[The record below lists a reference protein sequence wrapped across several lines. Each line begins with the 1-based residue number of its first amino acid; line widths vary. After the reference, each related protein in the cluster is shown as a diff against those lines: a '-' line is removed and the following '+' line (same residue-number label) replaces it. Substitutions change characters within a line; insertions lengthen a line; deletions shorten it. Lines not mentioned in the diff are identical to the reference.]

1 MPDTKIIKA
10 IKLLMLAIPVMFYNI
25 ANAQVNTSAGEASV
39 LTDEFTNNP
48 FRDPDI
54 IYLEADSLINN
65 ENDGILIASG
75 QVIGKYQERT
85 LRAEKVVYT
94 LATGVVIASGN
105 VVLIDPNGS
114 TQYASKLEL
123 SNELETGTATDFT
136 ARQVGNGLTSAAF
149 ATRTENGEIELYNAY
164 YTACKLCKEKG
175 KTKKP
180 SWRIKARKVRQDKK
194 TRTFRYNSALLEIG
208 GLPLF
213 WTPYLA
219 HPDPSAE
226 RSSGFLTPFVGVT
239 SSKGFN
245 IRAPYYWA
253 INEYTEATLTPN
265 LYQNVNPMMKYQFIR
280 KFNTGALSVDGSL
293 TYSSFFDRDGNEFN
307 PDDFQNP
314 SQVPTGKKLRSHTF
328 IKGLFS
334 PSKTWS
340 YGFGLELSSDDDYL
354 NRYNLEEASERFGV
368 YNPVGRRNT
377 SQAFIVGQQED
388 FRFSASTVGYQDL
401 RSNFI
406 ENVGTGLITVS
417 EPDDRELP
425 ILAPKIEVEKYWT
438 DPIFKGRIKGYGDL
452 TALTRD
458 IGNNYLRGTAGI
470 DYSKNT
476 VTAVGLE
483 LKTFLNSRYDF
494 YKIKPEDKT
503 NANYDSIEFQRNLG
517 QVGFDVRYP
526 LIKRGKNINLIVE
539 PRVQLT
545 NSFGSSK
552 LGMFQARQSS
562 SMITSIN
569 PTEINYLST
578 QQDGQDVDFTENL
591 LWQSNKST
599 GFDFWESGLR
609 VDIGASLIA
618 DAGNSR
624 AQLFMGRSYT
634 ENSEN
639 GFSEG
644 SGLSNKKS
652 DIVSNLELDI
662 NKNLSITTRLRYDD
676 NENKLRRLD
685 SELNFTSKYINTSLR
700 YYRLNS
706 AINSNFNNGAPNQEV
721 TGNVNVKLSK
731 NWSLDYSAGRDID
744 LKIMRNQ
751 RVSLTFNDDCTL
763 VEVFFAKGNF
773 DTAASSNVTRNT
785 SGIGIRISLLTLG
798 SMN

>member
-1 MPDTKIIKA
+1 LPDTKNIKA

-48 FRDPDI
+48 FQDPDI

-65 ENDGILIASG
+65 ENDGVLIASG

-517 QVGFDVRYP
+517 QVGFDARYP
-526 LIKRGKNINLIVE
+526 FIKRGKNINLIVE

-552 LGMFQARQSS
+552 LSKFQAYQDS

-578 QQDGQDVDFTENL
+578 QQDGQDIDLTASL

-609 VDIGASLIA
+609 ADIGASLIA
-618 DAGNSR
+618 DAGNSS
-624 AQLFMGRSYT
+624 AQLFIGRSYA

-639 GFSEG
+639 DFSEG
-644 SGLSNKKS
+644 SGLFNKKS

-662 NKNLSITTRLRYDD
+662 NKNLSIVTRVRYDD
-676 NENKLRRLD
+676 NKNKLRRLD
-685 SELNFTSKYINTSLR
+685 SSLNYRSKYINTNLR

-706 AINSNFNNGAPNQEV
+706 SINSNFNNGAPNQEV
-721 TGNVNVKLSK
+721 NGDININISK
-731 NWSLDYSAGRDID
+731 NWSLGYSAARDID

-751 RVSLTFNDDCTL
+751 RFSVKFNDDCTL
-763 VEVFFAKGNF
+763 VEVFYAKNNF
-773 DTAASSNVTRNT
+773 NSASFTNVTRNT
-785 SGIGIRISLLTLG
+785 SGLGIRISLLTLG

>member
-1 MPDTKIIKA
+1 
-10 IKLLMLAIPVMFYNI
+10 MFCNI
-25 ANAQVNTSAGEASV
+25 ANAQVNTSASEALT
-39 LTDEFTNNP
+39 LTDEFINNP

-65 ENDGILIASG
+65 ENNGVLIASG

-164 YTACKLCKEKG
+164 YTACKLCKDKG

-219 HPDPSAE
+219 HPDPSAD
-226 RSSGFLTPFVGVT
+226 RSSGFLTPFSGVT

-245 IRAPYYWA
+245 IRTPYYWA
-253 INEYTEATLTPN
+253 LNEYTEATFTPN

-280 KFNTGALSVDGSL
+280 KFNTGALSVDGSF
-293 TYSSFFDRDGNEFN
+293 TYSNFFDRNGNAFN

-314 SQVPTGKKLRSHTF
+314 SQAPLGEKLRSHTF

-354 NRYNLEEASERFGV
+354 NRYNLEEPSERFGV

-377 SQAFIVGQQED
+377 SQAFIVGQQEN

-401 RSNFI
+401 RSSFRKNI
-406 ENVGTGLITVS
+406 RTGLITLS

-438 DPIFKGRIKGYGDL
+438 DPILKGRIKGYGDF

-476 VTAVGLE
+476 VTSVGLE

-503 NANYDSIEFQRNLG
+503 NVNYDSIEFQRNLG
-517 QVGFDVRYP
+517 QVGFDARYP
-526 LIKRGKNINLIVE
+526 FIKRGKNINLIIE

-545 NSFGSSK
+545 NSFGNTK
-552 LGMFQARQSS
+552 LDKFQASQSS
-562 SMITSIN
+562 SMITSSN
-569 PTEINYLST
+569 PSEINYLST
-578 QQDGQDVDFTENL
+578 QQDGQETDFTGNL

-599 GFDFWESGLR
+599 GFDFWETGLR
-609 VDIGASLIA
+609 ADIGASLIA
-618 DAGNSR
+618 DAGNSS
-624 AQLFMGRSYT
+624 AQFFVGRSYA

-639 GFSEG
+639 NFSEG
-644 SGLSNKKS
+644 SGLSKKKS
-652 DIVSNLELDI
+652 DIVSSIELDV
-662 NKNLSITTRLRYDD
+662 NKNLSIVTRLRYDD
-676 NENKLRRLD
+676 DKNKLRRLD
-685 SELNFTSKYINTSLR
+685 SALNYRSKYINTNLR
-700 YYRLNS
+700 YYRLNT
-706 AINSNFNNGAPNQEV
+706 AVNPNFNNGAPNQEIN
-721 TGNVNVKLSK
+721 GNATINISR
-731 NWSLDYSAGRDID
+731 NWSLGYSAARDID
-744 LKIMRNQ
+744 LKVMRNQ
-751 RVSLTFNDDCTL
+751 RFSLKFNDDCTL
-763 VEVFFAKGNF
+763 VEVFYAKNNF
-773 DTAASSNVTRNT
+773 NTASFNNVTRNT
-785 SGIGIRISLLTLG
+785 SGLGIRISLLTLG

>member
-1 MPDTKIIKA
+1 LPDTKIIKA

-65 ENDGILIASG
+65 ENDGVLIASG

-517 QVGFDVRYP
+517 QVGFDARYP
-526 LIKRGKNINLIVE
+526 FIKRGKNINLIVE

-552 LGMFQARQSS
+552 LSKFQAYQDS

-578 QQDGQDVDFTENL
+578 QQDGQDIDLTASL

-609 VDIGASLIA
+609 ADIGASLIA
-618 DAGNSR
+618 DAGNSS
-624 AQLFMGRSYT
+624 AQLFIGRSYA

-639 GFSEG
+639 DFSEG
-644 SGLSNKKS
+644 SGLFNKKS

-662 NKNLSITTRLRYDD
+662 NKNLSIVTRVRYDD

-685 SELNFTSKYINTSLR
+685 SSLNYRSKYINTNLR

-706 AINSNFNNGAPNQEV
+706 SINSNFNNGAPNQEV
-721 TGNVNVKLSK
+721 NGDINIKIRK
-731 NWSLDYSAGRDID
+731 NWSLGYSAARDID

-751 RVSLTFNDDCTL
+751 RFSVKFNDDCTL
-763 VEVFFAKGNF
+763 VEVFYAKNNF
-773 DTAASSNVTRNT
+773 NSASFTNVTRNT
-785 SGIGIRISLLTLG
+785 SGLGIRISLLTLG

>member
-1 MPDTKIIKA
+1 LPDTKNIKA

-25 ANAQVNTSAGEASV
+25 ANAQVNTSAREASV

-65 ENDGILIASG
+65 ENDGVLIASG

-136 ARQVGNGLTSAAF
+136 ARQIGNGLTSAAF

-293 TYSSFFDRDGNEFN
+293 TYASFFDRDGNKFN

-314 SQVPTGKKLRSHTF
+314 SQVPTGKKLRSHTS

-425 ILAPKIEVEKYWT
+425 ILAPKVEVEKYWT

-517 QVGFDVRYP
+517 QVGFDARYP
-526 LIKRGKNINLIVE
+526 FIKRGKNINLIVE

-552 LGMFQARQSS
+552 LSMFQAYQES

-578 QQDGQDVDFTENL
+578 QQDGQDIDLTASL

-609 VDIGASLIA
+609 ADIGASLIA
-618 DAGNSR
+618 DAGNSS
-624 AQLFMGRSYT
+624 AQLFIGRSYA

-639 GFSEG
+639 DFSEG

-662 NKNLSITTRLRYDD
+662 NKNLSIVTRIRYDD
-676 NENKLRRLD
+676 NENILRRLD
-685 SELNFTSKYINTSLR
+685 SSLNYRSKYINTNLR

-706 AINSNFNNGAPNQEV
+706 SINSNFNNGAPNQEV
-721 TGNVNVKLSK
+721 NGNINIKISK
-731 NWSLDYSAGRDID
+731 NWSLGYSAARDID

-751 RVSLTFNDDCTL
+751 RASLKFNDDCTL
-763 VEVFFAKGNF
+763 VEVFYQKNNF
-773 DTAASSNVTRNT
+773 NSATFSNITRNT
-785 SGIGIRISLLTLG
+785 SGLGIRISLLTLG

>member
-1 MPDTKIIKA
+1 
-10 IKLLMLAIPVMFYNI
+10 MFYNI

-65 ENDGILIASG
+65 ENDGVLIASG

-517 QVGFDVRYP
+517 QVGFDARYP
-526 LIKRGKNINLIVE
+526 FIKRGKNINLIVE

-552 LGMFQARQSS
+552 LSKFQAYQDS

-578 QQDGQDVDFTENL
+578 QQDGQDIDLTASL

-609 VDIGASLIA
+609 ADIGASLIA
-618 DAGNSR
+618 DAGNSS
-624 AQLFMGRSYT
+624 AQLFIGRSYA

-639 GFSEG
+639 DFSEG
-644 SGLSNKKS
+644 SGLFNKKS

-662 NKNLSITTRLRYDD
+662 NKNLSIVTRVRYDD

-685 SELNFTSKYINTSLR
+685 SSLNYRSKYINTNLR

-706 AINSNFNNGAPNQEV
+706 SINSNFNNGAPNQEV
-721 TGNVNVKLSK
+721 NGDINIKIRK
-731 NWSLDYSAGRDID
+731 NWSLGYSAARDID

-751 RVSLTFNDDCTL
+751 RFSVKFNDDCTL
-763 VEVFFAKGNF
+763 VEVFYAKNNF
-773 DTAASSNVTRNT
+773 NSASFTNVTRNT
-785 SGIGIRISLLTLG
+785 SGLGIRISLLTLG

>member
-1 MPDTKIIKA
+1 MPDIRNIKV
-10 IKLLMLAIPVMFYNI
+10 IKLLVLTMTVMFGNI
-25 ANAQVNTSAGEASV
+25 ANAQESATASKKAMV
-39 LTDEFTNNP
+39 TNEFINNP

-65 ENDGILIASG
+65 ENDGVLIASG

-94 LATGVVIASGN
+94 LSTGVVIASGN

-136 ARQVGNGLTSAAF
+136 ARQVGNGITSAAF

-164 YTACKLCKEKG
+164 YTACKLCKEKA

-194 TRTFRYNSALLEIG
+194 TRTFRYNSALLEIA

-245 IRAPYYWA
+245 TRTPYYWA
-253 INEYTEATLTPN
+253 INEYTEAIITP
-265 LYQNVNPMMKYQFIR
+265 YVFQNVNPMMKYQFTR
-280 KFNTGALSVDGSL
+280 KFNSGAISADGSF
-293 TYSSFFDRDGNEFN
+293 TYSNFFDRNGNEFN
-307 PDDFQNP
+307 PENFRNP
-314 SQVPTGKKLRSHTF
+314 SEAPIGEKLRSHTF

-334 PSKTWS
+334 PNRTWA

-354 NRYNLEEASERFGV
+354 NRYNLEEPSDRFGV

-377 SQAFIVGQQED
+377 SQAFIVGQQD
-388 FRFSASTVGYQDL
+388 SFRFSASTVGYQDL
-401 RSNFI
+401 RSNFT
-406 ENVGTGLITVS
+406 ENTTTGLISVS

-438 DPIFKGRIKGYGDL
+438 EPIFNGRIKGYGDF

-458 IGNNYLRGTAGI
+458 IGNNYLRGSAGI
-470 DYSKNT
+470 DYSKNM
-476 VTAVGLE
+476 VTPMGLE
-483 LKTFLNSRYDF
+483 VKTFMNSRYDF
-494 YKIKPEDKT
+494 YKIKPEDKSEYI
-503 NANYDSIEFQRNLG
+503 YDDIEFQRNLG
-517 QVGFDVRYP
+517 QIGFDARYP
-526 LIKRGKNINLIVE
+526 LIKSGKNINLIIE

-545 NSFGSSK
+545 NSFGSEK
-552 LGMFQARQSS
+552 LDRFLAYQS
-562 SMITSIN
+562 TSEQTAGESN
-569 PTEINYLST
+569 ELNYIST
-578 QQDGQDVDFTENL
+578 QQEGEDIDFTDDL
-591 LWQSNKST
+591 LWQSNKAS
-599 GFDFWESGLR
+599 GFDFWQTGLR
-609 VDIGASLIA
+609 ADIGAAFIA
-618 DAGNSR
+618 DAGDTR
-624 AQLFMGRSYT
+624 AQLFIGQSYT
-634 ENSEN
+634 DNSDN
-639 GFSEG
+639 NFSEG
-644 SGLSNKKS
+644 SGLKNKES
-652 DIVSNLELDI
+652 DMVGTIELDI
-662 NKNLSITTRLRYDD
+662 NKKLSIRTRLRYDH
-676 NENKLRRLD
+676 NKNILRRLD
-685 SELNFTSKYINTSLR
+685 SNLNYRSKYIDTNIR

-721 TGNVNVKLSK
+721 NGNVNVKFYK
-731 NWSLDYSAGRDID
+731 NWSLGYSAARDID

-751 RVSLTFNDDCTL
+751 RFSLKFNDDCTL
-763 VEVFFAKGNF
+763 IEVFYAKNNF
-773 DTAASSNVTRNT
+773 NSKSFNNVTRNT
-785 SGIGIRISLLTLG
+785 SGIGIRVSLLTLG
-798 SMN
+798 AMN

>member
-1 MPDTKIIKA
+1 MT
-10 IKLLMLAIPVMFYNI
+10 VMFGNT
-25 ANAQVNTSAGEASV
+25 ANAQESATVSKKAKV
-39 LTDEFTNNP
+39 TNEFINNP

-65 ENDGILIASG
+65 ENDGVLIASG

-94 LATGVVIASGN
+94 LSTGVVIASGN

-136 ARQVGNGLTSAAF
+136 ARQVGNGITSAAF

-194 TRTFRYNSALLEIG
+194 TRTFRYNSALLEIA

-226 RSSGFLTPFVGVT
+226 RSSGFLTPFAGVT

-245 IRAPYYWA
+245 TRTPYYWA

-265 LYQNVNPMMKYQFIR
+265 LYQNVNPMMNYQFIR
-280 KFNTGALSVDGSL
+280 KFNTGALSIDGSL
-293 TYSSFFDRDGNEFN
+293 TYSSFFDRNGKAFN
-307 PDDFQNP
+307 SNDFLI
-314 SQVPTGKKLRSHTF
+314 PTQAPLGEKLRSHTF

-334 PSKTWS
+334 PNKTWT

-354 NRYNLEEASERFGV
+354 NRYNLEGSTDRYGV
-368 YNPVGRRNT
+368 YNPVSRRNT
-377 SQAFIVGQQED
+377 SQAFIVGQQEN

-401 RSNFI
+401 RSKFKKNL
-406 ENVGTGLITVS
+406 ETGLISVS
-417 EPDDRELP
+417 EPNDRELP

-438 DPIFKGRIKGYGDL
+438 DPFFKGRIKGYGDF

-470 DYSKNT
+470 DYSKNM
-476 VTAVGLE
+476 VTPMGLE
-483 LKTFLNSRYDF
+483 IKTFMNSRYDF
-494 YKIKPEDKT
+494 YKIKPEDKSEYI
-503 NANYDSIEFQRNLG
+503 YDDIEFQRNLG
-517 QVGFDVRYP
+517 QIGFDARYP
-526 LIKRGKNINLIVE
+526 LIKSGKNINYIIE

-545 NSFGSSK
+545 NSFGSEK
-552 LGMFQARQSS
+552 LDRFLAYQSS
-562 SMITSIN
+562 SEQETSTN
-569 PTEINYLST
+569 NEINYIST
-578 QQDGQDVDFTENL
+578 QQEGEDIDFTDNL
-591 LWQSNKST
+591 LWQSNKAS
-599 GFDFWESGLR
+599 GFDFWDSGLR
-609 VDIGASLIA
+609 ADIGASLIA
-618 DAGNSR
+618 DAGNSS
-624 AQLFMGRSYT
+624 AKLFIGRSYA
-634 ENSEN
+634 ENSESN
-639 GFSEG
+639 FSEG

-652 DIVSNLELDI
+652 DIVSYLEFDI
-662 NKNLSITTRLRYDD
+662 NKKLLIATRLRYDD
-676 NENKLRRLD
+676 SENKLRRLD
-685 SELNFTSKYINTSLR
+685 TTLNFNSKYISTSLR
-700 YYRLNS
+700 YFRLNS
-706 AINSNFNNGAPNQEV
+706 AINSNFNNGVPNQELK
-721 TGNVNVKLSK
+721 GKINLKISK
-731 NWSLDYSAGRDID
+731 NWSLGYSAARDID

-751 RVSLTFNDDCTL
+751 RASLKFNDDCTL
-763 VEVFFAKGNF
+763 VEVFYQKNNF
-773 DTAASSNVTRNT
+773 DSKTFSNITRNT
-785 SGIGIRISLLTLG
+785 SGLGIRISLLTLG

>member
-1 MPDTKIIKA
+1 MPDTKNIKA

-25 ANAQVNTSAGEASV
+25 ANAQVNTSAREASV

-65 ENDGILIASG
+65 ENDGVLIASG

-401 RSNFI
+401 RSNFR

-425 ILAPKIEVEKYWT
+425 ILAPKIKVEKYWT

-517 QVGFDVRYP
+517 QVGFDARYP
-526 LIKRGKNINLIVE
+526 FIKRGKNINLIVE

-552 LGMFQARQSS
+552 LSKFQAYQDS

-578 QQDGQDVDFTENL
+578 QQDGQDIDLTASL

-609 VDIGASLIA
+609 ADIGASLIA
-618 DAGNSR
+618 DAGNSS
-624 AQLFMGRSYT
+624 AQLFIGRSYA

-639 GFSEG
+639 DFSEG
-644 SGLSNKKS
+644 SGLFNKKS

-662 NKNLSITTRLRYDD
+662 NKNLSIVTRVRYDD

-685 SELNFTSKYINTSLR
+685 SSLNYRSKYINTNLR

-706 AINSNFNNGAPNQEV
+706 SINSNFNNGAPNQEV
-721 TGNVNVKLSK
+721 NGDINIKIRK
-731 NWSLDYSAGRDID
+731 NWSLGYSAARDID

-751 RVSLTFNDDCTL
+751 RFSVKFNDDCTL
-763 VEVFFAKGNF
+763 VEVFYAKNNF
-773 DTAASSNVTRNT
+773 NSASFTNVTRNT
-785 SGIGIRISLLTLG
+785 SGLGIRISLLTLG

>member
-1 MPDTKIIKA
+1 LPDTKNIKA

-25 ANAQVNTSAGEASV
+25 ANAQVNTSAREASV

-65 ENDGILIASG
+65 ENDGVLIASG

-517 QVGFDVRYP
+517 QVGFDARYP
-526 LIKRGKNINLIVE
+526 FIKRGKNINLIVE

-552 LGMFQARQSS
+552 LSKFQAYQDS

-578 QQDGQDVDFTENL
+578 QQDGQDIDLTASL

-609 VDIGASLIA
+609 ADIGASLIA
-618 DAGNSR
+618 DAGNSS
-624 AQLFMGRSYT
+624 AQLFIGRSYA

-639 GFSEG
+639 DFSEG
-644 SGLSNKKS
+644 SGLFNKKS

-662 NKNLSITTRLRYDD
+662 NKNLSIVTRVRYDD

-685 SELNFTSKYINTSLR
+685 SSLNYRSKYINTNLR

-706 AINSNFNNGAPNQEV
+706 SINSNFNNGAPNQEV
-721 TGNVNVKLSK
+721 NGDINIKIRK
-731 NWSLDYSAGRDID
+731 NWSLGYSAARDID

-751 RVSLTFNDDCTL
+751 RFSVKFNDDCTL
-763 VEVFFAKGNF
+763 VEVFYAKNNF
-773 DTAASSNVTRNT
+773 NSASFTNVTRNT
-785 SGIGIRISLLTLG
+785 SGLGIRISLLTLG

>member
-1 MPDTKIIKA
+1 LPDTKNIKA

-25 ANAQVNTSAGEASV
+25 ANAQVNTSAREASV

-65 ENDGILIASG
+65 ENDGVLIASG

-293 TYSSFFDRDGNEFN
+293 TYASFFDRDGNEFN

-354 NRYNLEEASERFGV
+354 NRYNLEEPSERFGV

-517 QVGFDVRYP
+517 QVGFDARYP
-526 LIKRGKNINLIVE
+526 FIKRGKNINLIVE

-552 LGMFQARQSS
+552 LSKFQAYQDS

-578 QQDGQDVDFTENL
+578 QQDGQDIDLTGSL

-609 VDIGASLIA
+609 ADIGASLIA
-618 DAGNSR
+618 DAGNSS
-624 AQLFMGRSYT
+624 AQLFIGRSYA

-639 GFSEG
+639 DFSEG
-644 SGLSNKKS
+644 SGLFNKKS

-662 NKNLSITTRLRYDD
+662 NKNLSIVTRVRYDD

-685 SELNFTSKYINTSLR
+685 SSLNYRSKYINTNLR

-706 AINSNFNNGAPNQEV
+706 SINSNFNNGAPNQEV
-721 TGNVNVKLSK
+721 NGDINIKISK
-731 NWSLDYSAGRDID
+731 NWSLGYSAARDID

-751 RVSLTFNDDCTL
+751 RFSVKFNDDCTL
-763 VEVFFAKGNF
+763 VEVFYAKNNF
-773 DTAASSNVTRNT
+773 NSASFTNVTRNT
-785 SGIGIRISLLTLG
+785 SGLGIRISLLTLG